1 MGDLNASAVGLAIVL
16 ALALAL
22 FLLKQ
27 EEDSNETHDDSAGGR
42 YSRRGGGRL

>member
-1 MGDLNASAVGLAIVL
+1 MGDLNVSAVGLAIVL

-27 EEDSNETHDDSAGGR
+27 EEDSNEASDDSARSPLSDGR
-42 YSRRGGGRL
+42 RMR